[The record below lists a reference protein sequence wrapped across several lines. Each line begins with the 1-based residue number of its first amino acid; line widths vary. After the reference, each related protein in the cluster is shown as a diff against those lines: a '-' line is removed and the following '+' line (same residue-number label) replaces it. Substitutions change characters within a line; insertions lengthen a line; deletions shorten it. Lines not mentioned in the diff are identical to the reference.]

1 MRVWK
6 NSKNWFFSVT
16 YLFTSEKNAI
26 SYSSVNSGIVKF
38 TLEMKKAPPVPSN
51 TQTHTQTHIW
61 APSSSKILYPSINKS
76 KKNLVLIHLFLFE
89 HSFTLTL
96 FLILPDLGDVT
107 WTCFLTSLDSLSSF
121 KKYMWPETFERLI
134 KIYKKSKNKTS
145 NLLPFFKHFNIFF
158 RIDPLCV
165 YIWFALD
172 FY

>member
-1 MRVWK
+1 MWK
-6 NSKNWFFSVT
+6 NSKNWFFSP
-16 YLFTSEKNAI
+16 LHISLLQKNNAI

-61 APSSSKILYPSINKS
+61 APSSSKILYPSINKR

-134 KIYKKSKNKTS
+134 KIYNNNKRKNKTS
-145 NLLPFFKHFNIFF
+145 NLLPFLKHFNIFF

-165 YIWFALD
+165 
-172 FY
+172 